1 MKILGMTIV
10 LFLVQVFLA
19 RNYWHTIYITK
30 TPVHFTW
37 VTAGLAMGAADS
49 LMYYFL
55 YGRRRK

>member
-1 MKILGMTIV
+1 MTIV